1 MKTEDKIRMQLAE
14 NPVILYMKGT
24 PSEPSCGFS
33 AKAAAVLK
41 STGIDFAYVNVLA
54 SPFIMEKLPA
64 VSNFPTF
71 PQLFIKGE
79 IIGGSD
85 IVEAMYNS
93 GELVP
98 MLQEATK
105 QELNA

>member
-1 MKTEDKIRMQLAE
+1 MNTEEKIRQQLVE

-24 PSEPSCGFS
+24 PDTPSCGFS
-33 AKAAAVLK
+33 AKAASVLK
-41 STGIDFAYVNVLA
+41 ETGFDFAYVNVLT

-64 VSNFPTF
+64 VSDFPTF

-85 IVEAMYNS
+85 IVEEMFNS

-98 MLQEATK
+98 MLKAAKT
-105 QELNA
+105 

>member
-1 MKTEDKIRMQLAE
+1 MASTEEKIRQQLAE
-14 NPVILYMKGT
+14 NPIILYMKGT
-24 PSEPSCGFS
+24 PEAPSCGFS

-41 STGIDFAYVNVLA
+41 STGIDFAYVNVLG

-64 VSNFPTF
+64 VSSWPTF

-85 IVEAMYNS
+85 IVEEMFNK
-93 GELVP
+93 GELLP
-98 MLQEATK
+98 MLQAAA
-105 QELNA
+105 Q